1 MKLSDITEEFEGL
14 NEAPPGGWL
23 NTKALIGKADK
34 IARDNPIG
42 RFADKLNKAISQKYG
57 GAHGNKTP
65 TDIDGGVDDKET
77 DDWIKSGAKDAPKA
91 KAQKPE
97 PKAVAPQP
105 KAVAPEPIKST
116 DKLNPG
122 SLYQDGNTTW
132 TWDGVSWTDGKN
144 QLDPAKGL
152 KGFNKALAKG
162 QAIAKEDINP
172 YFNPSLDEAPPGV
185 GMIKKAAGAVKQGIS
200 KVAQKGANMAVGAVA
215 NATGATPDEVK
226 AAAQQQGGIAGKV
239 AGMAGGGQPDPKQA
253 QQVAQKATQLRSVTG
268 GKASGSMVAKGLDK
282 VAQGQTLPP
291 NIIKAIS
298 PYAQSIQ
305 TIMTDPQLMMKF
317 KQLMKQANKGQG
329 QQ

>member
-1 MKLSDITEEFEGL
+1 MKLSDITEEFEGI

-42 RFADKLNKAISQKYG
+42 RFADKLNKAVSQKYG

-91 KAQKPE
+91 KAQKPQ

-105 KAVAPEPIKST
+105 KAVAPQPIKSA

-185 GMIKKAAGAVKQGIS
+185 GMIKKAAGAVKQGIG
-200 KVAQKGANMAVGAVA
+200 KVAQ
-215 NATGATPDEVK
+215 
-226 AAAQQQGGIAGKV
+226 KV
-239 AGMAGGGQPDPKQA
+239 AGMASGGAEQPDPKQA

-291 NIIKAIS
+291 NIVKAIS

>member
-1 MKLSDITEEFEGL
+1 MKLSDITEEFEGI

-42 RFADKLNKAISQKYG
+42 RFADKLNKAVSQKYG

-91 KAQKPE
+91 KAQK
-97 PKAVAPQP
+97 VAPPPQP
-105 KAVAPEPIKST
+105 KAVAPQQIKSA
-116 DKLNPG
+116 DNLKPG
-122 SLYQDGNTTW
+122 SLYQDGDKTW
-132 TWDGVSWTDGKN
+132 TWNGINWTDGKTE
-144 QLDPAKGL
+144 LDPAKGL
-152 KGFNKALAKG
+152 KGFNKALTKG

-185 GMIKKAAGAVKQGIS
+185 GMIKKAAGAVKQGIG
-200 KVAQKGANMAVGAVA
+200 KVAQKGADMAVGAVA
-215 NATGATPDEVK
+215 NATGASKDDVK

-239 AGMAGGGQPDPKQA
+239 AGMASGGAEQPDPKQA